1 MLYIFS
7 MSSTNY
13 YRKIERTGTNMQAYA
28 WYTGKAP

>member
-7 MSSTNY
+7 MSSTN